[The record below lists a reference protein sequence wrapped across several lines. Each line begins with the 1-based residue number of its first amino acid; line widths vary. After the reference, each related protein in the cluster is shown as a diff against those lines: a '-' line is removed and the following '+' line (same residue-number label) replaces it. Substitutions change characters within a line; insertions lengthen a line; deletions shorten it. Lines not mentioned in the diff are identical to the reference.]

1 MAFKH
6 LKALVEEKYKV
17 YLILLIWLII
27 GYTVFQ
33 FVSEAI
39 IGTYVLLPLTMA
51 CFLYFI
57 FMLLFKDKVNQKP
70 LTFLLVCILFS
81 YPLGLI
87 LLNYMFILLGV
98 LLLIGSY
105 IWIII
110 TAIFA
115 MDSCYRKSVEWDE
128 KIKNLKKP
136 LNYII
141 RGGLF
146 IGGVFLATELLLFA
160 SAILLNINNLS
171 PDYQLIITYLY
182 LQTWFIISVLFI
194 IGIISLVFKKFNL
207 WLGVFFIFVSG
218 YSIFLMIT
226 AYQLYYGSTTRVLP
240 ISILQYLFSIYLLLN
255 SAALLFNEKAET
267 IAKKLKIGR
276 SEIILTLLIFSM
288 ASFQL
293 IAGLI
298 GATLA
303 KHELNIIT
311 FMFPYLVLIFGLYAI
326 FKQSKKKKS
335 AVKEESDTLEMDKI
349 VPSSSPN
356 IIYCSNC
363 GVANT
368 KDNKFCTNCG
378 KEFYKKY

>member
-57 FMLLFKDKVNQKP
+57 FMVLFKDKVHQKP

-87 LLNYMFILLGV
+87 LLNYMFIILGV

-128 KIKNLKKP
+128 KIKNLQKP
-136 LNYII
+136 FNYII
-141 RGGLF
+141 RGVLF
-146 IGGVFLATELLLFA
+146 IGGIFLATELLLLA
-160 SAILLNINNLS
+160 STFLLNMNNSS
-171 PDYQLIITYLY
+171 PGYQLNITYLY
-182 LQTWFIISVLFI
+182 LQTWLMIWILFI
-194 IGIISLVFKKFNL
+194 IGIISLFFKKFNL
-207 WLGVFFIFVSG
+207 WLGVFVIFITG
-218 YSIFLMIT
+218 YAIFLMIT
-226 AYQLYYGSTTRVLP
+226 TYQLYYGSTTRLLP

-255 SAALLFNEKAET
+255 SAALLFDERAET
-267 IAKKLKIGR
+267 IAKKLKIGK
-276 SEIILTLLIFSM
+276 SEIILMLLIFSM

-293 IAGLI
+293 VAGLI

-303 KHELNIIT
+303 KFELNIIA
-311 FMFPYLVLIFGLYAI
+311 FMFPYLALIFGIYAI
-326 FKQSKKKKS
+326 FKQSRKKKS
-335 AVKEESDTLEMDKI
+335 VLKEEPDKLEMDKF
-349 VPSSSPN
+349 VPSTQSN
-356 IIYCSNC
+356 TIYCSNC

-368 KDNKFCTNCG
+368 SDNKFCINCG
-378 KEFYKKY
+378 KELYK